1 MLRSLVGSEM
11 CIRDRYLTMPTFDIS
26 SEYNQQEVVN
36 AVDQAHREISN
47 RYDFR
52 DTGTFISYS
61 ENTITLKSS
70 TSERMAAA
78 EQVLKE
84 KFAKRNVSVK
94 FLGEFKDE
102 TTPSEVKRFFNLK
115 SGIDQDSSKKIIA
128 LIRENNK
135 KIQCSYQNQQ
145 IRVTGKKRD
154 DLQEVI
160 QLVKES
166 KIEIPLNYGN
176 FRD

>member
-1 MLRSLVGSEM
+1 
-11 CIRDRYLTMPTFDIS
+11 MPTFDIS

-52 DTGTFISYS
+52 ETGTFISYS
-61 ENTITLKSS
+61 ENTITLKSG

-94 FLGEFKDE
+94 FLGGFKDE
-102 TTPSEVKRFFNLK
+102 TTPSEVKGFFNLK

-128 LIRENNK
+128 LIKENNK
-135 KIQCSYQNQQ
+135 EIQCSYQNQQ

>member
-1 MLRSLVGSEM
+1 
-11 CIRDRYLTMPTFDIS
+11 MPTFDIT
-26 SEYNQQEVVN
+26 SEYNQQEVLN
-36 AVDQAHREISN
+36 AVDQAHREITN

-52 DTGTFISYS
+52 DTGTLISYN

-70 TSERMAAA
+70 TPERMAAA

-128 LIRENNK
+128 TIKENNK

-145 IRVTGKKRD
+145 VRVTGKKRD
-154 DLQEVI
+154 DLQDVI

-166 KIEIPLNYGN
+166 KIEIPLNFGN

>member
-1 MLRSLVGSEM
+1 MKILTKIKNNNLFRSFIIFS
-11 CIRDRYLTMPTFDIS
+11 I
-26 SEYNQQEVVN
+26 
-36 AVDQAHREISN
+36 
-47 RYDFR
+47 FR
-52 DTGTFISYS
+52 FFYGFFVLFFSY
-61 ENTITLKSS
+61 
-70 TSERMAAA
+70 
-78 EQVLKE
+78 
-84 KFAKRNVSVK
+84 F
-94 FLGEFKDE
+94 F

-115 SGIDQDSSKKIIA
+115 SGIDKDSSKKIIA

>member
-1 MLRSLVGSEM
+1 
-11 CIRDRYLTMPTFDIS
+11 MPTFDIS

-52 DTGTFISYS
+52 DTGTFISYI

-70 TSERMAAA
+70 TSERMTAA

-84 KFAKRNVSVK
+84 KFAKRNVSIK

>member
-1 MLRSLVGSEM
+1 
-11 CIRDRYLTMPTFDIS
+11 MPTFDIT
-26 SEYNQQEVVN
+26 SEFDPQEVSN
-36 AVDQAHREISN
+36 AVDQTHREISN

-52 DTGTFISYS
+52 DTGTIISYN

-70 TSERMAAA
+70 TSERLAAS

-84 KFAKRNVSVK
+84 KFAKRNVSIK
-94 FLGEFKDE
+94 FLVDFKDE
-102 TTPSEVKRFFNLK
+102 STPSEFKRFYNLK

-128 LIRENNK
+128 IIRENNK

-145 IRVTGKKRD
+145 IRVTSKKRD
-154 DLQEVI
+154 DLQNVI
-160 QLVKES
+160 QLVKDS
-166 KIEIPLNYGN
+166 KIDIPLNYGN

>member
-1 MLRSLVGSEM
+1 
-11 CIRDRYLTMPTFDIS
+11 MPTFDIS

-94 FLGEFKDE
+94 FLEEFKDE

>member
-1 MLRSLVGSEM
+1 
-11 CIRDRYLTMPTFDIS
+11 MPTFDIS

-52 DTGTFISYS
+52 DTGTFVSYS

-70 TSERMAAA
+70 TSERMVAA

>member
-1 MLRSLVGSEM
+1 
-11 CIRDRYLTMPTFDIS
+11 MPKFDIT
-26 SEYNQQEVVN
+26 SEYNQQEVLN
-36 AVDQAHREISN
+36 AVDQAHREITN

-52 DTGTFISYS
+52 DTGTLISYN

-70 TSERMAAA
+70 TPERMAAA

-128 LIRENNK
+128 TIKGNNK

-145 IRVTGKKRD
+145 VRVTGKKRD
-154 DLQEVI
+154 DLQDVI

-166 KIEIPLNYGN
+166 KIEIPLNFGN

>member
-1 MLRSLVGSEM
+1 
-11 CIRDRYLTMPTFDIS
+11 MPTFDIS

-52 DTGTFISYS
+52 DTGTLISFS

-70 TSERMAAA
+70 TPERMAAA

-166 KIEIPLNYGN
+166 KIEIPLNFGN

>member
-1 MLRSLVGSEM
+1 
-11 CIRDRYLTMPTFDIS
+11 MPTFDIT

-52 DTGTFISYS
+52 DTGTLISYN
-61 ENTITLKSS
+61 ENTITLRSS
-70 TSERMAAA
+70 TSERMVAA

-94 FLGEFKDE
+94 FLGDFKDE
-102 TTPSEVKRFFNLK
+102 TTPSETKRFFNLK

-128 LIRENNK
+128 LIKENNK

-154 DLQEVI
+154 DLQQVI
-160 QLVKES
+160 QLIKDS

>member
-1 MLRSLVGSEM
+1 
-11 CIRDRYLTMPTFDIS
+11 MPTFDIS

-128 LIRENNK
+128 LIREINK

>member
-1 MLRSLVGSEM
+1 
-11 CIRDRYLTMPTFDIS
+11 MPTFDIT
-26 SEYNQQEVVN
+26 SEYNQQEVLN
-36 AVDQAHREISN
+36 AVDQAHREITN

-52 DTGTFISYS
+52 DTGTLISYN

-70 TSERMAAA
+70 TLERMAAA

-94 FLGEFKDE
+94 FLGDYKDE

-115 SGIDQDSSKKIIA
+115 SGINQDSSKKIIG
-128 LIRENNK
+128 LIKENNK
-135 KIQCSYQNQQ
+135 KIQCSFQNEQ
-145 IRVTGKKRD
+145 IRVSGKKRD

-160 QLVKES
+160 KIIKDS

>member
-1 MLRSLVGSEM
+1 
-11 CIRDRYLTMPTFDIS
+11 MPTFDIS

-70 TSERMAAA
+70 TSERMVAA

>member
-1 MLRSLVGSEM
+1 
-11 CIRDRYLTMPTFDIS
+11 MPTFDIS

-84 KFAKRNVSVK
+84 NFAKRNVSVK

>member
-1 MLRSLVGSEM
+1 
-11 CIRDRYLTMPTFDIS
+11 MPTFDIS

-70 TSERMAAA
+70 TSERMTAA

-115 SGIDQDSSKKIIA
+115 SGIDQESSKNIIA

-154 DLQEVI
+154 ALQEVI
-160 QLVKES
+160 QLVKDS

>member
-1 MLRSLVGSEM
+1 
-11 CIRDRYLTMPTFDIS
+11 MPTFDIT

-52 DTGTFISYS
+52 DTATFISYN

-70 TSERMAAA
+70 TSERMVAA
-78 EQVLKE
+78 EMVLKE

-94 FLGEFKDE
+94 FLGEYKDE

-128 LIRENNK
+128 LIKENNK
-135 KIQCSYQNQQ
+135 KIQCSFQNEQ
-145 IRVTGKKRD
+145 IRVSGKKRD
-154 DLQEVI
+154 DLQEVM
-160 QLVKES
+160 QLIKDS
-166 KIEIPLNYGN
+166 KIDIPLNYGN

>member
-1 MLRSLVGSEM
+1 
-11 CIRDRYLTMPTFDIS
+11 MPTFDIT
-26 SEYNQQEVVN
+26 SEFDPQEVLN
-36 AVDQAHREISN
+36 AIDQAHREISN

-52 DTGTFISYS
+52 DTGTIISYN

-70 TSERMAAA
+70 TSERLAAS

-84 KFAKRNVSVK
+84 KFAKRNVSIK
-94 FLGEFKDE
+94 FLVDFKDE
-102 TTPSEVKRFFNLK
+102 STPSEFKRFYNLK

-128 LIRENNK
+128 IIRENNK

-145 IRVTGKKRD
+145 IRVTSKKRD
-154 DLQEVI
+154 DLQNVI
-160 QLVKES
+160 QLVKDS
-166 KIEIPLNYGN
+166 KIDIPLNYGN

>member
-1 MLRSLVGSEM
+1 
-11 CIRDRYLTMPTFDIS
+11 MPTFDIT
-26 SEYNQQEVVN
+26 SEYNQQEVLN
-36 AVDQAHREISN
+36 AVDQAHREITN

-52 DTGTFISYS
+52 DTGTLISYN

-70 TSERMAAA
+70 TLERMAAA

-102 TTPSEVKRFFNLK
+102 TTPSEVKRIFNLK

-128 LIRENNK
+128 TIKGNNK

-154 DLQEVI
+154 DLQDVI

-166 KIEIPLNYGN
+166 KIEIPLNFGN

>member
-1 MLRSLVGSEM
+1 
-11 CIRDRYLTMPTFDIS
+11 MPTFDIT

-36 AVDQAHREISN
+36 AVDQAGREISN

-52 DTGTFISYS
+52 DTATFISYN

-94 FLGEFKDE
+94 FLGEYKDE

-128 LIRENNK
+128 LIRDNNK
-135 KIQCSYQNQQ
+135 KIQCSFQNQQ
-145 IRVTGKKRD
+145 IRVAGKKRD
-154 DLQEVI
+154 DLQEVM
-160 QLVKES
+160 QLIKDS
-166 KIEIPLNYGN
+166 KIDIPLNYGN

>member
-1 MLRSLVGSEM
+1 
-11 CIRDRYLTMPTFDIS
+11 MPTFDIS

-52 DTGTFISYS
+52 DTGTFISFN

-135 KIQCSYQNQQ
+135 KIQFFC
-145 IRVTGKKRD
+145 T
-154 DLQEVI
+154 
-160 QLVKES
+160 
-166 KIEIPLNYGN
+166 KIVLLWH
-176 FRD
+176 FA

>member
-1 MLRSLVGSEM
+1 
-11 CIRDRYLTMPTFDIS
+11 MPTFDIS

-36 AVDQAHREISN
+36 AVDQAHREIAN

-128 LIRENNK
+128 IIRENNK

>member
-1 MLRSLVGSEM
+1 
-11 CIRDRYLTMPTFDIS
+11 MPTFDIT

-52 DTGTFISYS
+52 DTATFISYN

-94 FLGEFKDE
+94 FLSEYKDE

-128 LIRENNK
+128 LIKEKNK
-135 KIQCSYQNQQ
+135 KIQCSFQNEQ
-145 IRVTGKKRD
+145 IRVSGKKRD

-160 QLVKES
+160 QLIKDS

>member
-1 MLRSLVGSEM
+1 
-11 CIRDRYLTMPTFDIS
+11 MPTFDIT
-26 SEYNQQEVVN
+26 SEFDPQEVLN

-52 DTGTFISYS
+52 DTGTIVSYS

-70 TSERMAAA
+70 TSERLAAS

-84 KFAKRNVSVK
+84 KFAKRNVSIK
-94 FLGEFKDE
+94 FLVDFKDE
-102 TTPSEVKRFFNLK
+102 STPSEFKRFYNLK

-128 LIRENNK
+128 IIRENNK

-145 IRVTGKKRD
+145 IRVTSKKRD
-154 DLQEVI
+154 DLQNVI
-160 QLVKES
+160 QLVKDS
-166 KIEIPLNYGN
+166 KIDIPLNYGN

>member
-1 MLRSLVGSEM
+1 
-11 CIRDRYLTMPTFDIS
+11 MPTFDIS

-61 ENTITLKSS
+61 ENIITLKSS

-84 KFAKRNVSVK
+84 KFAKRNVLVK

>member
-1 MLRSLVGSEM
+1 
-11 CIRDRYLTMPTFDIS
+11 MPTFDIS

-70 TSERMAAA
+70 TSERMTAA

>member
-1 MLRSLVGSEM
+1 
-11 CIRDRYLTMPTFDIS
+11 MPTFDIT
-26 SEYNQQEVVN
+26 SEFDPQEVLN

-52 DTGTFISYS
+52 DTGTIISYN

-70 TSERMAAA
+70 TSERLAAS

-84 KFAKRNVSVK
+84 KFAKRNVSIK
-94 FLGEFKDE
+94 FLVDFKDE
-102 TTPSEVKRFFNLK
+102 STPSEFKRFYNLK

-128 LIRENNK
+128 IIRENNK

-145 IRVTGKKRD
+145 IRVTSKKRD
-154 DLQEVI
+154 DLQNVI
-160 QLVKES
+160 QLVKDS
-166 KIEIPLNYGN
+166 KFDIPLNYGN

>member
-1 MLRSLVGSEM
+1 
-11 CIRDRYLTMPTFDIS
+11 MPTFDIS

-70 TSERMAAA
+70 TSERMTAA

-94 FLGEFKDE
+94 FLGGFKDE

-145 IRVTGKKRD
+145 IRVAGKKRD

>member
-1 MLRSLVGSEM
+1 
-11 CIRDRYLTMPTFDIS
+11 MPTFDIS

-61 ENTITLKSS
+61 ENTVTLKSS
-70 TSERMAAA
+70 TSERMSAAD
-78 EQVLKE
+78 QVLKE

-128 LIRENNK
+128 LIREHNK

>member
-1 MLRSLVGSEM
+1 
-11 CIRDRYLTMPTFDIS
+11 MPTFDIT
-26 SEYNQQEVVN
+26 SEFDPQEVLN

-52 DTGTFISYS
+52 DTGTIISYN

-70 TSERMAAA
+70 TSERLAAS

-84 KFAKRNVSVK
+84 KFAKRNVSIK
-94 FLGEFKDE
+94 FLVDFKDE
-102 TTPSEVKRFFNLK
+102 STPSEFKRFYNLK
-115 SGIDQDSSKKIIA
+115 SGIDQDSSKKIITI
-128 LIRENNK
+128 IRENNK

-145 IRVTGKKRD
+145 IRVTSKKRD
-154 DLQEVI
+154 DLQNVI
-160 QLVKES
+160 QLVKDS
-166 KIEIPLNYGN
+166 KFDIPLNYGN

>member
-1 MLRSLVGSEM
+1 
-11 CIRDRYLTMPTFDIS
+11 MPTFDIT
-26 SEYNQQEVVN
+26 SEYNQQEVLN
-36 AVDQAHREISN
+36 AVDQAHREITN

-52 DTGTFISYS
+52 DTGTLISYN

-70 TSERMAAA
+70 TLERMAAA
-78 EQVLKE
+78 EQVLRE

-115 SGIDQDSSKKIIA
+115 SGIDQDSSKKIIET
-128 LIRENNK
+128 IKGSNK

-154 DLQEVI
+154 DLQDVI

-166 KIEIPLNYGN
+166 KIEIPLNFGN

>member
-1 MLRSLVGSEM
+1 
-11 CIRDRYLTMPTFDIS
+11 MPTFDIT
-26 SEYNQQEVVN
+26 SEYNQQEVLN
-36 AVDQAHREISN
+36 AVDQAHREITN

-52 DTGTFISYS
+52 DTGTLISYN

-70 TSERMAAA
+70 TPERMAAA

-102 TTPSEVKRFFNLK
+102 TTPSEVKRIFNLK

-128 LIRENNK
+128 TIKGNNK

-154 DLQEVI
+154 DLQDVI

-166 KIEIPLNYGN
+166 KIEIPLNFGN

>member
-1 MLRSLVGSEM
+1 
-11 CIRDRYLTMPTFDIS
+11 MPTFDIT
-26 SEYNQQEVVN
+26 SEYNQQEVLN
-36 AVDQAHREISN
+36 AVDQAHREITN

-52 DTGTFISYS
+52 DTGTLISYN

-70 TSERMAAA
+70 TPERMAAA

-128 LIRENNK
+128 TIKENNK

-154 DLQEVI
+154 DLQDVI

-166 KIEIPLNYGN
+166 KIEIPLNFGN

>member
-1 MLRSLVGSEM
+1 
-11 CIRDRYLTMPTFDIS
+11 MPTFDIS

-94 FLGEFKDE
+94 FLGDFKDE

-145 IRVTGKKRD
+145 IRVTSKKRD
-154 DLQEVI
+154 HLQEVI

-166 KIEIPLNYGN
+166 KIEIPLNFGN

>member
-1 MLRSLVGSEM
+1 
-11 CIRDRYLTMPTFDIS
+11 MPTFDIT
-26 SEYNQQEVVN
+26 SEFDPQEVVN

-52 DTGTFISYS
+52 DTGTLVSFS
-61 ENTITLKSS
+61 ENTITLISS
-70 TSERMAAA
+70 TSERLAAS

-84 KFAKRNVSVK
+84 KFAKRNVSIK
-94 FLGEFKDE
+94 FLVDFKDE
-102 TTPSEVKRFFNLK
+102 STPSEFKRFFNLK

-128 LIRENNK
+128 LIRDNNK

-145 IRVTGKKRD
+145 IRVTSKKRD
-154 DLQEVI
+154 DLQNVI
-160 QLVKES
+160 QLVKDS
-166 KIEIPLNYGN
+166 KLDIPLKYGN

>member
-1 MLRSLVGSEM
+1 
-11 CIRDRYLTMPTFDIS
+11 MPTFDIS

-61 ENTITLKSS
+61 ENTIILKSS

-128 LIRENNK
+128 LIRENYK

-160 QLVKES
+160 QIVKES

-176 FRD
+176 FRN

>member
-1 MLRSLVGSEM
+1 
-11 CIRDRYLTMPTFDIS
+11 MPTFDIT
-26 SEYNQQEVVN
+26 SEYNQQEVLN
-36 AVDQAHREISN
+36 AVDQAHREITN

-52 DTGTFISYS
+52 DTGTLISYN

-70 TSERMAAA
+70 TPERMAAA

-102 TTPSEVKRFFNLK
+102 TTPSEVKRIFNLK

-128 LIRENNK
+128 TIKSNNK

-154 DLQEVI
+154 DLQDVI

-166 KIEIPLNYGN
+166 KIEIPLNFGN